1 VIGGFLAEPSKHY
14 PTVFPG
20 SGFWARYP
28 YFLPNLVVVI
38 LLGVTL
44 LTGFFFF
51 EETLPEKAQPQEEL
65 GLRWGR
71 QFCGLFKYP
80 VFTPRAAI
88 RRSPQ
93 DTDVEM
99 HNEGHSPQQSR
110 ETHSDNNIPVFENE
124 LNVQDP
130 ASGTRV
136 ITKQVVLQIISVS
149 LLAFHKVASD
159 IIAPIFLASRLAQQ
173 QRITIIETFLNL
185 AAV

>member
-1 VIGGFLAEPSKHY
+1 
-14 PTVFPG
+14 
-20 SGFWARYP
+20 
-28 YFLPNLVVVI
+28 
-38 LLGVTL
+38 
-44 LTGFFFF
+44 
-51 EETLPEKAQPQEEL
+51 
-65 GLRWGR
+65 
-71 QFCGLFKYP
+71 
-80 VFTPRAAI
+80 
-88 RRSPQ
+88 
-93 DTDVEM
+93 M